1 MKGSPTSTRV
11 LYFSYTCLRRYTM
24 TGLPPIALF
33 VLVVYLL
40 QRKYSLCFNLFSLF
54 LLSLFIQLI
63 ILILIINSQLM
74 LIIAQWLSDSHRSF
88 TCTIGVWPLGNFV
101 FHILVYLAY
110 NHLIILLIIT
120 YYYTIKCYSTYFW
133 RFRPFLGFWLA
144 LKVFSRRVGKFYSV
158 PQTDTSWCLHY
169 MVTRSPDC

>member
-1 MKGSPTSTRV
+1 
-11 LYFSYTCLRRYTM
+11 M

-74 LIIAQWLSDSHRSF
+74 LIIAQ
-88 TCTIGVWPLGNFV
+88 
-101 FHILVYLAY
+101 
-110 NHLIILLIIT
+110 
-120 YYYTIKCYSTYFW
+120 
-133 RFRPFLGFWLA
+133 
-144 LKVFSRRVGKFYSV
+144 
-158 PQTDTSWCLHY
+158 
-169 MVTRSPDC
+169 